1 MSMATLETISSI
13 DTAPRHP
20 IRLVANRT
28 GLTVDLIRAWEK
40 RYSVVDPAR
49 SDTKR
54 RLYSDY
60 DIERLRL
67 IRIARNNGRRLA
79 DISKLTLEALRDV
92 VSEDSRFD
100 EADPENFRPSWANP
114 LDISEQNDA
123 IDALLFSVQMMDQHR
138 FDQLLQ
144 ENLTK
149 LGLPIFITEII
160 GPLLHAVGE
169 GTRRGELRIAHEHLA
184 TAHLRTFLGML
195 RFREI
200 YTGVEP
206 KIVITTPTGQ
216 LHELG
221 ALMIAAL
228 VSVDGWLPVYL
239 GPNTPSDEIIACV
252 KQCGARALSVSLT
265 YPADDPRI
273 PTELTRLAHNLPLD
287 LPFFVGGASVPAH
300 YDLIQKLGID
310 APPTIDELRKSLV
323 DVRERR
329 YFSRRY
335 YAQRS

>member
-1 MSMATLETISSI
+1 MASLETISSI

-40 RYSVVDPAR
+40 RYHVVDPAR

-67 IRIARNNGRRLA
+67 IRIAKQNGRRLVDVA
-79 DISKLTLEALRDV
+79 PLTLEALRDV
-92 VSEDSRFD
+92 VSEDSRYD
-100 EADPENFRPSWANP
+100 QAQESQAEIYRPSWTSP
-114 LDISEQNDA
+114 LESSDTQDD
-123 IDALLFSVQMMDQHR
+123 IDAMLFAVQTMDQHR

-144 ENLTK
+144 E
-149 LGLPIFITEII
+149 GLVKQSLPAYLETVI
-160 GPLLHAVGE
+160 GPMLREIGE
-169 GTRRGELRIAHEHLA
+169 STRLGKLRIAHEHMA
-184 TAHLRTFLGML
+184 TAHLRTFIGAL
-195 RFREI
+195 RFRET
-200 YTGVEP
+200 YTGSEP

-239 GPNTPSDEIIACV
+239 GPNTPADEIVACAL
-252 KQCGARALSVSLT
+252 QSGARAVSLSLT

-273 PTELTRLAHNLPLD
+273 PTELTRLRQQLDGKVPL
-287 LPFFVGGASVPAH
+287 FVGGSAAAH
-300 YDLIQKLGID
+300 HHELIDRLGLEF
-310 APPTIDELRKSLV
+310 PQTLGELRQSLQA
-323 DVRERR
+323 VRDGRHQG
-329 YFSRRY
+329 S
-335 YAQRS
+335 SK

>member
-1 MSMATLETISSI
+1 MASLETISSI

-40 RYSVVDPAR
+40 RYHVVDPAR

-67 IRIARNNGRRLA
+67 IRIAKQNGRRLVDVA
-79 DISKLTLEALRDV
+79 PLTLEALRDV
-92 VSEDSRFD
+92 VSEDSRYD
-100 EADPENFRPSWANP
+100 QAQENQAEVYRPSWTSP
-114 LDISEQNDA
+114 LESSDTQYD
-123 IDALLFSVQMMDQHR
+123 IDAMLFAVQTMDQYR

-144 ENLTK
+144 E
-149 LGLPIFITEII
+149 GLVKQSLPAYLETVI
-160 GPLLHAVGE
+160 GPLLREIGE
-169 GTRRGELRIAHEHLA
+169 STRLGKLRIAHEHMA
-184 TAHLRTFLGML
+184 TAHLRTFIGAL
-195 RFREI
+195 RFRET
-200 YTGVEP
+200 YTGNEP

-239 GPNTPSDEIIACV
+239 GPNTPADEIVACAL
-252 KQCGARALSVSLT
+252 QSGARVVSLSLT

-273 PTELTRLAHNLPLD
+273 PTELTRLRTQLDGKIPVFIGGSAAAYHQPLID
-287 LPFFVGGASVPAH
+287 RLGLIAPAT
-300 YDLIQKLGID
+300 LNG
-310 APPTIDELRKSLV
+310 LRQSLNALR
-323 DVRERR
+323 DRGYKERT
-329 YFSRRY
+329 
-335 YAQRS
+335 A

>member
-1 MSMATLETISSI
+1 MATLETISSI
-13 DTAPRHP
+13 DTAARHP

-40 RYSVVDPAR
+40 RYHVVDPAR

-67 IRIARNNGRRLA
+67 IRIAKQNGRRLVDVA
-79 DISKLTLEALRDV
+79 PLTLEELRDV
-92 VSEDSRFD
+92 VSEDSRYD
-100 EADPENFRPSWANP
+100 SITDNQAEVYRPSWTSP
-114 LDISEQNDA
+114 LEATDA
-123 IDALLFSVQMMDQHR
+123 QDDIDAMLFAVQTMDQHR

-144 ENLTK
+144 E
-149 LGLPIFITEII
+149 GLVKQSLPSYLETVI
-160 GPLLHAVGE
+160 GPLLREIGE
-169 GTRRGELRIAHEHLA
+169 STRLGKLRIAHEHMA
-184 TAHLRTFLGML
+184 TAHLRTFIGAL
-195 RFREI
+195 RFRET
-200 YTGVEP
+200 YTGGEP

-239 GPNTPSDEIIACV
+239 GPNTPADEIVACTN
-252 KQCGARALSVSLT
+252 QSGARAVSLSLT

-273 PTELTRLAHNLPLD
+273 ATELTRLRSQLD
-287 LPFFVGGASVPAH
+287 GKIPVFVGGAATAH
-300 YDLIQKLGID
+300 HQQLISRLGLES
-310 APPTIDELRKSLV
+310 PPTLNGLRHSLNALR
-323 DVRERR
+323 DRQFKEQT
-329 YFSRRY
+329 
-335 YAQRS
+335 A

>member
-1 MSMATLETISSI
+1 MASLETISSI

-40 RYSVVDPAR
+40 RYHVVDPAR

-67 IRIARNNGRRLA
+67 IRIAKQNGRRLVDVA
-79 DISKLTLEALRDV
+79 PLTLEALRDV
-92 VSEDSRFD
+92 VSEDSRYD
-100 EADPENFRPSWANP
+100 RVQENQAEVYRPSWTSP
-114 LDISEQNDA
+114 LESSDTQYD
-123 IDALLFSVQMMDQHR
+123 IDAMLFAVQTMDQHR

-144 ENLTK
+144 E
-149 LGLPIFITEII
+149 GLVKQSLPAYLETVI
-160 GPLLHAVGE
+160 GPLLREIGE
-169 GTRRGELRIAHEHLA
+169 STRLGKLRIAHEHMA
-184 TAHLRTFLGML
+184 TAHLRTFIGAL
-195 RFREI
+195 RFRET
-200 YTGVEP
+200 YTGNEP

-239 GPNTPSDEIIACV
+239 GPNTPADEIIACAL
-252 KQCGARALSVSLT
+252 QSGARVVSLSLT

-273 PTELTRLAHNLPLD
+273 PTELTRLRTQLDGRIPVLIGGSAAAHHQPLID
-287 LPFFVGGASVPAH
+287 RLGLIAPAT
-300 YDLIQKLGID
+300 LNG
-310 APPTIDELRKSLV
+310 LRQSLNALR
-323 DVRERR
+323 DRGYKEQT
-329 YFSRRY
+329 
-335 YAQRS
+335 A

>member
-1 MSMATLETISSI
+1 MATLETISSI

-40 RYSVVDPAR
+40 RYHVVEPAR

-67 IRIARNNGRRLA
+67 IRIAKQNGRRLVDVA
-79 DISKLTLEALRDV
+79 PMSLEALRDV

-100 EADPENFRPSWANP
+100 AAQHNPAEVYRPSWSNP
-114 LDISEQNDA
+114 LESTDTKDA
-123 IDALLFSVQMMDQHR
+123 IDAMLFAIQTMDQHR

-144 ENLTK
+144 E
-149 LGLPIFITEII
+149 GLVKQALPAYLETVI
-160 GPLLHAVGE
+160 GPLLREIGE
-169 GTRRGELRIAHEHLA
+169 STRLGKLRIAHEHMA
-184 TAHLRTFLGML
+184 TAHLRTFIGAL
-195 RFREI
+195 RFRETF
-200 YTGVEP
+200 TGSEP

-239 GPNTPSDEIIACV
+239 GPNTPADEIAACAM
-252 KQCGARALSVSLT
+252 QSGARAVSLSMT

-273 PTELTRLAHNLPLD
+273 PTELSRLRSQLDQKIPL
-287 LPFFVGGASVPAH
+287 FVGGSAAAH
-300 YDLIQKLGID
+300 HQELIGRLGLQS
-310 APPTIDELRKSLV
+310 PSSLNGLRHSLNELRDRGFRLQS
-323 DVRERR
+323 
-329 YFSRRY
+329 
-335 YAQRS
+335 A

>member
-1 MSMATLETISSI
+1 MASLETISSI

-40 RYSVVDPAR
+40 RYHVVDPAR

-67 IRIARNNGRRLA
+67 IRIAKQNGRRLVDVA
-79 DISKLTLEALRDV
+79 PLTLEALRDV
-92 VSEDSRFD
+92 VSEDSRYD
-100 EADPENFRPSWANP
+100 QAQENQAEVYRPSWTSP
-114 LDISEQNDA
+114 LESSDTQYD
-123 IDALLFSVQMMDQHR
+123 IDAMLFAVQTMDQHR

-144 ENLTK
+144 E
-149 LGLPIFITEII
+149 GLVKQSLPAYLETVI
-160 GPLLHAVGE
+160 GPLLREIGE
-169 GTRRGELRIAHEHLA
+169 STRLGKLRIAHEHMA
-184 TAHLRTFLGML
+184 AAHLRTFIGAL
-195 RFREI
+195 RFRE
-200 YTGVEP
+200 TFSGNEP

-239 GPNTPSDEIIACV
+239 GPNTPADEIAACAL
-252 KQCGARALSVSLT
+252 QSGARVVSLSLT

-273 PTELTRLAHNLPLD
+273 PTELTRLRTQLDGRIPVLIGGSAAAHHQPLID
-287 LPFFVGGASVPAH
+287 RLGLIAPAT
-300 YDLIQKLGID
+300 LNG
-310 APPTIDELRKSLV
+310 LRQSLNALR
-323 DVRERR
+323 DRGYKEQT
-329 YFSRRY
+329 
-335 YAQRS
+335 A

>member
-1 MSMATLETISSI
+1 MASLETISSI

-40 RYSVVDPAR
+40 RYHVVDPAR

-67 IRIARNNGRRLA
+67 IRIAKQNGRRLA
-79 DISKLTLEALRDV
+79 DVAPLTLEALRDV
-92 VSEDSRFD
+92 VSEDSRYD
-100 EADPENFRPSWANP
+100 QAQDNQAEIYRPSWTSP
-114 LDISEQNDA
+114 LESSDTQDD
-123 IDALLFSVQMMDQHR
+123 IDAMLFAVQTMDQHR

-144 ENLTK
+144 E
-149 LGLPIFITEII
+149 GLVKQSLPAYLETVI
-160 GPLLHAVGE
+160 GPLLREIGE
-169 GTRRGELRIAHEHLA
+169 STRLGKLRIAHEHMA
-184 TAHLRTFLGML
+184 TAHLRTFIGAL
-195 RFREI
+195 RFRET
-200 YTGVEP
+200 YTGNEP

-239 GPNTPSDEIIACV
+239 GPNTPADEIVACAL
-252 KQCGARALSVSLT
+252 QSGARVVSLSLT

-273 PTELTRLAHNLPLD
+273 PTELTRLRTQLDGKIPVFIGGSAAAYHQPLID
-287 LPFFVGGASVPAH
+287 RLGLIAPAT
-300 YDLIQKLGID
+300 LNG
-310 APPTIDELRKSLV
+310 LRQSLNALR
-323 DVRERR
+323 DRGYKERT
-329 YFSRRY
+329 
-335 YAQRS
+335 A

>member
-1 MSMATLETISSI
+1 MASLETISSI

-40 RYSVVDPAR
+40 RYHVVDPAR

-67 IRIARNNGRRLA
+67 IRIAKQNGRRLVDVA
-79 DISKLTLEALRDV
+79 PLTLEALRDV
-92 VSEDSRFD
+92 VSEDSRYD
-100 EADPENFRPSWANP
+100 QAQENQAEVYRPSWTSP
-114 LDISEQNDA
+114 LESTDTQDD
-123 IDALLFSVQMMDQHR
+123 IDAMLFAVQTMDQHR

-144 ENLTK
+144 E
-149 LGLPIFITEII
+149 GLVKQSLPAYLETVI
-160 GPLLHAVGE
+160 GPLLREIGE
-169 GTRRGELRIAHEHLA
+169 STRLGKLRIAHEHMA
-184 TAHLRTFLGML
+184 TAHLRTFIGAL
-195 RFREI
+195 RFRET
-200 YTGVEP
+200 YTGSEP

-221 ALMIAAL
+221 ALMVAAL

-239 GPNTPSDEIIACV
+239 GPNTPADEIVACAL
-252 KQCGARALSVSLT
+252 QSGARAVSLSLT

-273 PTELTRLAHNLPLD
+273 PTELTRLRSQLD
-287 LPFFVGGASVPAH
+287 GKIPVFVGGSAAAH
-300 YDLIQKLGID
+300 HHELIDRLGIESPLTLD
-310 APPTIDELRKSLV
+310 ALRESLKA
-323 DVRERR
+323 VRDGR
-329 YFSRRY
+329 YQGSIK
-335 YAQRS
+335 

>member
-1 MSMATLETISSI
+1 MATLETISSI

-40 RYSVVDPAR
+40 RYHVVDPAR
-49 SDTKR
+49 SDTRR

-67 IRIARNNGRRLA
+67 IRIAKQNGRRLVDVA
-79 DISKLTLEALRDV
+79 PLTLEALRDV
-92 VSEDSRFD
+92 VSEDSRYD
-100 EADPENFRPSWANP
+100 SAQDNQAEVFRPSWSSA
-114 LDISEQNDA
+114 LEISDTHDD
-123 IDALLFSVQMMDQHR
+123 IDAMLFAVKTMDQHR

-144 ENLTK
+144 E
-149 LGLPIFITEII
+149 GLVKQSLPSYLETVI
-160 GPLLHAVGE
+160 GPLLREIGE
-169 GTRRGELRIAHEHLA
+169 STRLGKLRIAHEHMA
-184 TAHLRTFLGML
+184 TAHLRTFIGAL
-195 RFREI
+195 RFRETF
-200 YTGVEP
+200 TGSEP

-239 GPNTPSDEIIACV
+239 GPNTPADEIVACAL
-252 KQCGARALSVSLT
+252 QSGARAVSLSLT

-273 PTELTRLAHNLPLD
+273 PTELTRLRSQLDGKIPL
-287 LPFFVGGASVPAH
+287 FVGGAAAAH
-300 YDLIQKLGID
+300 HQDLVNRLGLES
-310 APPTIDELRKSLV
+310 PPTLHELRQSLNALR
-323 DVRERR
+323 DRR
-329 YFSRRY
+329 FGKQT
-335 YAQRS
+335 A

>member
-1 MSMATLETISSI
+1 MASLETISSI

-40 RYSVVDPAR
+40 RYHVVDPAR

-67 IRIARNNGRRLA
+67 IRIAKQNGRRLVDVA
-79 DISKLTLEALRDV
+79 PLTLEALRDV
-92 VSEDSRFD
+92 VSEDSRYD
-100 EADPENFRPSWANP
+100 QAQENRAEVYRPSWTSP
-114 LDISEQNDA
+114 LESSDTQDD
-123 IDALLFSVQMMDQHR
+123 IDAMLFAVQTMDQYR

-144 ENLTK
+144 E
-149 LGLPIFITEII
+149 GLVKQSLPAYLETVI
-160 GPLLHAVGE
+160 GPLLREIGE
-169 GTRRGELRIAHEHLA
+169 STRLGKLRIAHEHMA
-184 TAHLRTFLGML
+184 TAHLRTFIGAL
-195 RFREI
+195 RFRE
-200 YTGVEP
+200 TFSGNEP

-239 GPNTPSDEIIACV
+239 GPNTPADEIAACAL
-252 KQCGARALSVSLT
+252 QSGARVVSLSLT

-273 PTELTRLAHNLPLD
+273 PTELTRLRTQLDGRIPVLIGGSAAAHHQPLID
-287 LPFFVGGASVPAH
+287 RLGLIAPAT
-300 YDLIQKLGID
+300 LNG
-310 APPTIDELRKSLV
+310 LRQSLNALR
-323 DVRERR
+323 DRGYKEQT
-329 YFSRRY
+329 
-335 YAQRS
+335 A

>member
-1 MSMATLETISSI
+1 MASLETISSI

-40 RYSVVDPAR
+40 RYHVVDPAR

-67 IRIARNNGRRLA
+67 IRIAKQNGRRLVDVA
-79 DISKLTLEALRDV
+79 PLTLEALRDV
-92 VSEDSRFD
+92 VSEDSRYD
-100 EADPENFRPSWANP
+100 QAQENQAEVYRPSWTSP
-114 LDISEQNDA
+114 LESSDTQDD
-123 IDALLFSVQMMDQHR
+123 IDAMLFAVQTMDQYR

-144 ENLTK
+144 E
-149 LGLPIFITEII
+149 GLVKQSLPAYLETVI
-160 GPLLHAVGE
+160 GPLLREIGE
-169 GTRRGELRIAHEHLA
+169 STRLGKLRIAHEHMA
-184 TAHLRTFLGML
+184 TAHLRTFIGAL
-195 RFREI
+195 RFRET
-200 YTGVEP
+200 YTGNEP

-239 GPNTPSDEIIACV
+239 GPNTPADEIVACAL
-252 KQCGARALSVSLT
+252 QSGARVVSLSLT

-273 PTELTRLAHNLPLD
+273 PTELTRLRTQLDGKIPVFIGGSAAAYHQPLID
-287 LPFFVGGASVPAH
+287 RLGLIAPAT
-300 YDLIQKLGID
+300 LNG
-310 APPTIDELRKSLV
+310 LRQSLNALR
-323 DVRERR
+323 DRGYKERT
-329 YFSRRY
+329 
-335 YAQRS
+335 A

>member
-1 MSMATLETISSI
+1 MASLETISSI

-28 GLTVDLIRAWEK
+28 GLSVDLIRAWEK
-40 RYSVVDPAR
+40 RYHVVDPAR

-67 IRIARNNGRRLA
+67 IRIAKQNGRRLVDVA
-79 DISKLTLEALRDV
+79 PLTLEALRDV
-92 VSEDSRFD
+92 VSEDSRYD
-100 EADPENFRPSWANP
+100 RAQENQAEVYRPSWTSP
-114 LDISEQNDA
+114 LESSDTQYD
-123 IDALLFSVQMMDQHR
+123 IDAMLFAVQTMDQHR

-144 ENLTK
+144 E
-149 LGLPIFITEII
+149 GLVKQSLPAYLETVI
-160 GPLLHAVGE
+160 GPLLREIGE
-169 GTRRGELRIAHEHLA
+169 STRLGKLRIAHEHMA
-184 TAHLRTFLGML
+184 TAHLRTFIGAL
-195 RFREI
+195 RFRET
-200 YTGVEP
+200 YTGNEP

-239 GPNTPSDEIIACV
+239 GPNTPADEIAACAL
-252 KQCGARALSVSLT
+252 QSGARVVSLSLT

-273 PTELTRLAHNLPLD
+273 PTELTRLRTQLDGRIPVLIGGSAAAHHQPLID
-287 LPFFVGGASVPAH
+287 RLGLIAPAT
-300 YDLIQKLGID
+300 LNG
-310 APPTIDELRKSLV
+310 LRQSLNALR
-323 DVRERR
+323 DRGYKEQT
-329 YFSRRY
+329 
-335 YAQRS
+335 A

>member
-1 MSMATLETISSI
+1 MASLETISSI

-28 GLTVDLIRAWEK
+28 GLSVDLIRAWEK
-40 RYSVVDPAR
+40 RYHVVDPAR

-67 IRIARNNGRRLA
+67 IRIAKQNGRRLVDVA
-79 DISKLTLEALRDV
+79 PLTLEALRDV
-92 VSEDSRFD
+92 VSEDSRYD
-100 EADPENFRPSWANP
+100 RAQENQAEVYRPSWTSP
-114 LDISEQNDA
+114 LESSDTQYD
-123 IDALLFSVQMMDQHR
+123 IDAMLFAVQTMDQHR

-144 ENLTK
+144 E
-149 LGLPIFITEII
+149 GLVKQSLPAYLETVI
-160 GPLLHAVGE
+160 GPLLREIGE
-169 GTRRGELRIAHEHLA
+169 STRLGKLRIAHEHMA
-184 TAHLRTFLGML
+184 TAHLRTFIGAL
-195 RFREI
+195 RFRET
-200 YTGVEP
+200 YTGNEP

-239 GPNTPSDEIIACV
+239 GPNTPADEIVACAL
-252 KQCGARALSVSLT
+252 QSGARVVSLSLT

-273 PTELTRLAHNLPLD
+273 PTELTRLRTQLDGRIPVLIGGSAAAHHQPLID
-287 LPFFVGGASVPAH
+287 RLGLIAPAT
-300 YDLIQKLGID
+300 LNG
-310 APPTIDELRKSLV
+310 LRQSLNALR
-323 DVRERR
+323 DRGYKEQT
-329 YFSRRY
+329 
-335 YAQRS
+335 A

>member
-1 MSMATLETISSI
+1 MASLETISSI

-40 RYSVVDPAR
+40 RYHVVDPAR

-67 IRIARNNGRRLA
+67 IRIAKQNGRRLVDVA
-79 DISKLTLEALRDV
+79 PLTLEALRDV
-92 VSEDSRFD
+92 VSEDSRYD
-100 EADPENFRPSWANP
+100 RAQENQAEVYRPSWTSP
-114 LDISEQNDA
+114 LESSDTQYD
-123 IDALLFSVQMMDQHR
+123 IDAMLFAVQTMDQHR

-144 ENLTK
+144 E
-149 LGLPIFITEII
+149 GLVKQSLPAYLETVI
-160 GPLLHAVGE
+160 GPLLREIGE
-169 GTRRGELRIAHEHLA
+169 STRLGKLRIAHEHMA
-184 TAHLRTFLGML
+184 TAHLRTFIGAL
-195 RFREI
+195 RFRE
-200 YTGVEP
+200 TFSGNEP

-239 GPNTPSDEIIACV
+239 GPNTPADEIVACAL
-252 KQCGARALSVSLT
+252 QSGARVVSLSLT

-273 PTELTRLAHNLPLD
+273 PTELTRLRTQLDGRIPVLIGGSAAAHHQPLID
-287 LPFFVGGASVPAH
+287 RLGLIAPAT
-300 YDLIQKLGID
+300 LNG
-310 APPTIDELRKSLV
+310 LRQSLNALR
-323 DVRERR
+323 DRGYKEQT
-329 YFSRRY
+329 
-335 YAQRS
+335 A